1 MKKFLKILVV
11 AVVAVMLISSF
22 AFANND
28 NPFAGYDGGNGGEI
42 GTAVTNIGQ
51 TAIGVVQTIGYIMAV
66 FMVIWTGVQWVM
78 APPAKKQELKGKLW
92 NIVIG
97 AVLIVGAVTL
107 LGLVNKTFN
116 GLNLDTANPTQT
128 QNNQDNAQPDQG

>member
-11 AVVAVMLISSF
+11 AVVAVMLICSF
-22 AFANND
+22 ALAS
-28 NPFAGYDGGNGGEI
+28 NPFDVGSNNGGEI
-42 GTAVTNIGQ
+42 GTAVTNVGQ